1 MSAAAVQEAA
11 ADRGEDRRWRGEW
24 LRAKPSVHPSLDPRH
39 SLLRIR
45 LYTLPSPDLGPSPSV
60 AAGKLRRAVAAG
72 KVKEAADNVAA
83 PKPDEGVAS
92 SGRDRRTCYLTRLPD
107 ELLLAIFHHL
117 VPTGITL
124 HLLPVLRGQ
133 QMLGT
138 VFHALGKSRSAE
150 WPPTANHSAALA
162 TVSRRFSTLYL
173 GLLYGENSWLVE
185 CCDGSALTTVLEADV
200 NCPPP
205 PSWCRLMERRP
216 SDRWPLAAGAAA
228 TCIRDLTVLVRL
240 EKIADEGQRRAHV
253 MNLRQQLGE
262 TIAALGPTPRLQRL
276 RVHVGYAHA
285 PRIVIEAVGFSRPR
299 SDLRCVR
306 RSDRTHEIE
315 LESGGP
321 ASPAD
326 LDAAGPTWGVLDGLR
341 GVEDVRLSGLITE
354 PAAAALGGGI
364 RRDVDHSVE
373 DGGEGERRRGS

>member
-1 MSAAAVQEAA
+1 MSAVAVQEAA
-11 ADRGEDRRWRGEW
+11 ADRAEDRRWRGEW
-24 LRAKPSVHPSLDPRH
+24 LRTKSSIHPSLDPRH

-45 LYTLPSPDLGPSPSV
+45 LYNLPSPELGPSPSV
-60 AAGKLRRAVAAG
+60 AAGKTRRAVAAR
-72 KVKEAADNVAA
+72 KVREAPDSVAA
-83 PKPDEGVAS
+83 PQPDEDVAS
-92 SGRDRRTCYLTRLPD
+92 ANRGRRTCYITRLLD

-117 VPTGITL
+117 VPMGITL
-124 HLLPVLRGQ
+124 HLRPLLRGK

-138 VFHALGKSRSAE
+138 VFHALGKSCSAE

-162 TVSRRFSTLYL
+162 TVSRRFSMLYL
-173 GLLYGENSWLVE
+173 GLLEGP
-185 CCDGSALTTVLEADV
+185 ALTTVLEADV
-200 NCPPP
+200 NRPPP
-205 PSWCRLMERRP
+205 PSWCRLLERRP
-216 SDRWPLAAGAAA
+216 GDRWPLAAGAAA
-228 TCIRDLTVLVRL
+228 TCIRDLAVLVRL
-240 EKIADEGQRRAHV
+240 EKIEDEGQRRAHV

-285 PRIVIEAVGFSRPR
+285 PRIVIEAIGSSRPR

-315 LESGGP
+315 LEAGGP

-326 LDAAGPTWGVLDGLR
+326 LDAVGPIWGLLDGLR

-354 PAAAALGGGI
+354 PAASALGGGI
-364 RRDVDHSVE
+364 RRGVDLLAE
-373 DGGEGERRRGS
+373 EGGEGERRRAS